1 MLFDMQTLPAQDC
14 YKVLTATVTPR
25 PIAWVTTLSDDGVV
39 NAAPFSFFNVMGHE
53 PPTVALGL
61 LPRAGRLKDTAAN
74 ILASGEFVVNLVSE
88 ANAEAMNVTC
98 IDAPPEVDEL
108 KLAGLTAEAS
118 RFVAPPRILESPV
131 SFECRALTSLVTGPR
146 QTIVIGRVLCA
157 HIAESFVQDAGRCH
171 VDTKALRLVARM
183 HGSGVYART
192 TDLFQ
197 LDRPTWADWQSRN
210 TADDAMTAPGDK
222 PAERPE
228 APGAP
233 VVVVDP
239 PGRR

>member
-25 PIAWVTTLSDDGVV
+25 PIAWVTTLSDDGIV

-74 ILASGEFVVNLVSE
+74 ILASAHGEFVVNLVSE

-98 IDAPPEVDEL
+98 IDAPPEIDEL
-108 KLAGLTAEAS
+108 KLAGLTAETS

-157 HIAESFVQDAGRCH
+157 HVADIFVQDAGRCH

-197 LDRPTWADWQSRN
+197 LDRPTWADRQSRN
-210 TADDAMTAPGDK
+210 STNDAMAVPGDDK
-222 PAERPE
+222 PA
-228 APGAP
+228 G
-233 VVVVDP
+233 P
-239 PGRR
+239 P